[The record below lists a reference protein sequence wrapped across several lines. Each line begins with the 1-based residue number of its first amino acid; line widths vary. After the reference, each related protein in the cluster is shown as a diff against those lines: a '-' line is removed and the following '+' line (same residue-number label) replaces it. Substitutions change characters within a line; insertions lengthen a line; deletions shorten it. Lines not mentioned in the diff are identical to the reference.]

1 VTLPCRILAPLSAIA
16 CIALT
21 SFPAASQVRIAAQGD
36 GGFVL
41 GVTSWA
47 EMPFKSVVRQR
58 YDYSC
63 GSAALATLLTFHYQ
77 RPTSEA
83 EAFRLM
89 YASGD
94 QAKIQQLGF
103 SMLDMKRFIQS
114 IGMTAE
120 GYRLG
125 PAELQALN
133 TPAIA
138 LIQMGRYRHFVVIKG
153 VRQNQVLIGDP
164 ALGVRAIPLKDFL
177 RMWNGVAF
185 AITGQQASRFNVSA
199 DWTLREH
206 APLGLGLPPLS
217 ADVLTRELAPL
228 YQITPLIATG
238 SPAPGG

>member
-1 VTLPCRILAPLSAIA
+1 MTGCRRLWAPLSAVAWIM
-16 CIALT
+16 LT
-21 SFPAASQVRIAAQGD
+21 GYPAVSQVRITAQGD
-36 GGFVL
+36 GGFAL
-41 GVTSWA
+41 GVTSWT
-47 EMPFKSVVRQR
+47 EMPFRSVVRQR

-63 GSAALATLLTFHYQ
+63 GSAALATLLTFHYG

-83 EAFRLM
+83 EAFKRM

-120 GYRLG
+120 GYRLSPG
-125 PAELQALN
+125 ELRVLD

-138 LIQMGRYRHFVVIKG
+138 LIQTGRYRHFVVVKG
-153 VRQNQVLIGDP
+153 VRQNRVLVGDP
-164 ALGVRAIPLKDFL
+164 ALGVREIPLKDFL

-185 AITGQQASRFNVSA
+185 AITGQRSSRFNASA
-199 DWTLREH
+199 EWTLRAP
-206 APLGLGLPPLS
+206 APLGLGLPSLS

-238 SPAPGG
+238 SPAP